1 MPEALLL
8 TLRFHDGRYHGAE
21 DWPPSPA
28 RLFQALVAGVARGAA
43 LEPDDA
49 KAFEWLESLKPPVI
63 AAPIKYDGKPCNIS
77 VSNNDLDRLGKD
89 IEHIKRILISG
100 ITPPKEILTF
110 KNIRPH
116 LFDVA
121 IPLLYC
127 WRFENDPDGQAR
139 TLVEIAERLYQ
150 LGRGVDMAWAQA
162 EVLDIKEAERRLE
175 KHGGT
180 LHRPTESNS
189 GVLQACPGHGSLKSL
204 IERYKA
210 MGERFHPEVK
220 GRKIQYAF
228 TQPPKPRFRQVA
240 YDSPPNRLLYD
251 LRHPAKTSE
260 FQPWPLTG
268 IVKLTETVR
277 DAAAGRLAA
286 ALPAKAACIERVFGR
301 VRDLSAADKAQRI
314 RIAPLPS
321 IGHPNAESSIRRVL
335 VEIPPNCPL
344 PVDDLKWAFSGLHL
358 GSDPETGEIRDDSL
372 PMLIKADDWRMPN
385 HYGVGRNGEQ
395 TFHLWRTVTP
405 AALPERAARR
415 RSDPARRNETGK
427 GGRERLAEE
436 TRAAGA
442 VRQALRHAGIE
453 TAVAA
458 VRVQREPFRA
468 KGARA
473 EEFAHDTR
481 FSRHRL
487 WHVEVAFTAPR
498 DGPVIVG
505 DGRYLG
511 LGLMAPEKQAF
522 REVAVFTI
530 EGDPPPA
537 TAHADMLTALRRALM
552 ALDRDENGAVSR
564 LFSGHEANGA
574 PAGNGAHRHIFL
586 AADAN
591 RDGNRLA
598 RLYVIR
604 PDKADSKSRLS
615 NDEKAR
621 FERVTGKLATVRA
634 GRHGVLRLRGPA
646 APEPD
651 DRLFA
656 RSRVWTSLTDFSP
669 TRYPRNGADVRA
681 FLERNIHAEVL
692 RRGYPAPK
700 VELLSHDTGPRGGI
714 RARFCLTFSIAVQGP
729 LLLGRDSH
737 MGGGLFAAKDDDSH
751 APH

>member
-1 MPEALLL
+1 MPKALLL

-28 RLFQALVAGVARGAA
+28 RLFQAFVASAA
-43 LEPDDA
+43 KGSEIPRNEHNALA
-49 KAFEWLESLKPPVI
+49 WLESLEPPAI
-63 AAPIKYDGKPCNIS
+63 AAPTMRDGQRYQNFVP
-77 VSNNDLDRLGKD
+77 NNDLDAKGGD
-89 IEHIKRILISG
+89 PERIG
-100 ITPPKEILTF
+100 EIRVDKL
-110 KNIRPH
+110 IRPR
-116 LFDVA
+116 LFDAA

-139 TLVEIAERLYQ
+139 TLVEIAGHLYQ

-162 EVLDIKEAERRLE
+162 EVLNTDEAERRLE
-175 KHGGT
+175 EHGGT
-180 LHRPTESNS
+180 LHRPAKRNS
-189 GVLQACPGHGSLKSL
+189 GVLQACPGPGSLKSL

-210 MGERFHPEVK
+210 MSKRFRPERTGK
-220 GRKIQYAF
+220 KTQYVF
-228 TQPPKPRFRQVA
+228 TQPPKPRFRQIA
-240 YDSPPNRLLYD
+240 YDSPPARLLYD
-251 LRHPAKTSE
+251 LQHLAKTSE

-268 IVKLTETVR
+268 IVRLTETVR
-277 DAAAGRLAA
+277 DTAAVRLAA
-286 ALPAKAACIERVFGR
+286 ALPPAKAACIERVFGR

-314 RIAPLPS
+314 RIVPLPS

-344 PVDDLKWAFSGLHL
+344 PVDDLKWAFSGLYL

-372 PMLIKADDWRMPN
+372 PMLIEADDWRMPD
-385 HYGVGRNGEQ
+385 HYGVGRNRKQ

-415 RSDPARRNETGK
+415 PINPARRNEETAK
-427 GGRERLAEE
+427 GAKERLEEE

-458 VRVQREPFRA
+458 VRVQREPFHAR
-468 KGARA
+468 GARA
-473 EEFAHDTR
+473 EAFARDTR
-481 FSRHRL
+481 FSGHRL
-487 WHVEVAFTAPR
+487 WHVEIAFTEPR
-498 DGPVIVG
+498 DGPVITG

-511 LGLMAPEKQAF
+511 LGLMAPEKRVF
-522 REVAVFTI
+522 REVAVFAI
-530 EGDPPPA
+530 EGDAPPA
-537 TAHADMLTALRRALM
+537 AARADILTALRRALM

-564 LFSGHEANGA
+564 LFSGHEASGS

-586 AADAN
+586 AAGAN

-604 PDKADSKSRLS
+604 PDMADRKSRLS

-621 FERVTGKLATVRA
+621 FERVTGQLETLRA

-646 APEPD
+646 APGPD

-669 TRYPRNGADVRA
+669 TRHPRNGADA
-681 FLERNIHAEVL
+681 QTFLERNIHAEVL
-692 RRGYPAPK
+692 RRGYPAPR

-714 RARFCLTFSIAVQGP
+714 RARFRLTFSIAVQGP

-737 MGGGLFAAKDDDSH
+737 MGGGLFAAADDLKRN
-751 APH
+751 PK

>member
-1 MPEALLL
+1 MPHALLL

-43 LEPDDA
+43 LEPDDVEA
-49 KAFEWLESLKPPVI
+49 LKWLESLDPPAI
-63 AAPIKYDGKPCNIS
+63 AASTMRDGQRYQNFVP
-77 VSNNDLDRLGKD
+77 NNDLDAVGGD
-89 IEHIKRILISG
+89 PGRIG
-100 ITPPKEILTF
+100 EIRVDKL
-110 KNIRPH
+110 IRPR
-116 LFDVA
+116 LFDAA
-121 IPLLYC
+121 IPLLYR
-127 WRFENDPDGQAR
+127 WRFENDTDGQAR
-139 TLVEIAERLYQ
+139 TLVKIAERLYQ

-162 EVLDIKEAERRLE
+162 EVLDIEEAERRLDE
-175 KHGGT
+175 HGGT

-189 GVLQACPGHGSLKSL
+189 GVLQACPGPGSLKSL

-210 MGERFHPEVK
+210 MGKRFRPRNTGK
-220 GRKIQYAF
+220 KTQYAF
-228 TQPPKPRFRQVA
+228 NQPPKPHFRQIA
-240 YDSPPNRLLYD
+240 YDSPAARLLYD
-251 LRHPAKTSE
+251 LRDLAKTSE
-260 FQPWPLTG
+260 FKPWTLTG
-268 IVKLTETVR
+268 IVRLTETVR
-277 DAAAGRLAA
+277 DRTAERLTA
-286 ALPAKAACIERVFGR
+286 ALPDKAACIERVFGR

-335 VEIPPNCPL
+335 IEIPPNCPL
-344 PVDDLKWAFSGLHL
+344 PVDDLKWAFAGLHL
-358 GSDPETGEIRDDSL
+358 GSDQKTGEIRDDSL
-372 PMLIKADDWRMPN
+372 PMLIEADDWRMPD
-385 HYGVGRNGEQ
+385 HYGVGRNGKQ

-415 RSDPARRNETGK
+415 RIDPARRNETAK
-427 GGRERLAEE
+427 GGRERLEEE

-458 VRVQREPFRA
+458 VRVQREPFHA

-473 EEFAHDTR
+473 EAFARDTR
-481 FSRHRL
+481 FSKHRL

-498 DGPVIVG
+498 EGPVLIG

-511 LGLMAPEKQAF
+511 LGLMAPEKRAF
-522 REVAVFTI
+522 REAAVFAI
-530 EGDPPPA
+530 EGDAPPA
-537 TAHADMLTALRRALM
+537 AARADMLTALRRALM

-564 LFSGHEANGA
+564 LFSGHEASGA

-591 RDGNRLA
+591 RDGSRLA

-604 PDKADSKSRLS
+604 PDTADSKSRLS

-621 FERVTGKLATVRA
+621 FERVTGQLQTVRA
-634 GRHGVLRLRGPA
+634 GRHGVPRLRGPA
-646 APEPD
+646 APGPE

-669 TRYPRNGADVRA
+669 TRHPRNGADVRA

-692 RRGYPAPK
+692 RRGYPEPK
-700 VELLSHDTGPRGGI
+700 VELLSHHTGPRGGI
-714 RARFCLTFSIAVQGP
+714 RARFCLTFSIAVEGP

-737 MGGGLFAAKDDDSH
+737 MGGGLFAATDEDRH
-751 APH
+751 APR

>member
-1 MPEALLL
+1 MPNALLL

-28 RLFQALVAGVARGAA
+28 RLFQALIAGVARGAV
-43 LEPDDA
+43 LEPNYVEA
-49 KAFEWLESLKPPVI
+49 LAWLESLDPPAI
-63 AAPIKYDGKPCNIS
+63 AAPTMRNGQRYQNFVP
-77 VSNNDLDRLGKD
+77 NNDLDAKGGD
-89 IEHIKRILISG
+89 PERIG
-100 ITPPKEILTF
+100 EIRVD
-110 KNIRPH
+110 KIIRPR
-116 LFDVA
+116 LFDAA

-139 TLVEIAERLYQ
+139 TLVKIAKRLYQ
-150 LGRGVDMAWAQA
+150 LGRTLDMAWAQA
-162 EVLDIKEAERRLE
+162 EILDMEEAERRLDE
-175 KHGGT
+175 HGGT
-180 LHRPTESNS
+180 LHRPTARSS

-204 IERYKA
+204 IKRYKA
-210 MGERFHPEVK
+210 MGKRFRPESTGK
-220 GRKIQYAF
+220 KTQYAF
-228 TQPPKPRFRQVA
+228 TQPPKPRFRQIA
-240 YDSPPNRLLYD
+240 YDSPPALLLYD
-251 LRHPAKTSE
+251 LRHLARTSE

-268 IVKLTETVR
+268 IAKLTEVVR

-286 ALPAKAACIERVFGR
+286 ALPDKAACIERIFGR

-358 GSDPETGEIRDDSL
+358 GSHPKTGEIRDDSL
-372 PMLIKADDWRMPN
+372 PVLIAADDRRMLD
-385 HYGVGRNGEQ
+385 HYGVERNGKQ

-415 RSDPARRNETGK
+415 RIDPARTNETAK
-427 GGRERLAEE
+427 GARERLEEE

-442 VRQALRHAGIE
+442 VRQALLHARIG

-458 VRVQREPFRA
+458 VRVQREPFHAR
-468 KGARA
+468 GARA
-473 EEFAHDTR
+473 EEFARDTR
-481 FSRHRL
+481 FSKHRL
-487 WHVEVAFTAPR
+487 WHVEVAFTESR
-498 DGPVIVG
+498 DGPVIIG

-511 LGLMAPEKQAF
+511 LGLMAPEKRVF
-522 REVAVFTI
+522 REVAVFAI
-530 EGDPPPA
+530 EGDAPPV
-537 TAHADMLTALRRALM
+537 TARADMLTALRRALM
-552 ALDRDENGAVSR
+552 ALDRDENDAVSR

-591 RDGNRLA
+591 RDSSRLA

-604 PDKADSKSRLS
+604 PDTADRKSRLS

-621 FERVTGKLATVRA
+621 FERVTGKLQTVRA
-634 GRHGVLRLRGPA
+634 GHHGVLRLRGPA
-646 APEPD
+646 APGPE

-669 TRYPRNGADVRA
+669 TRHPRNGADVRA
-681 FLERNIHAEVL
+681 FLERNIHAEIL

-700 VELLSHDTGPRGGI
+700 VELLSHHTVPRGGI
-714 RARFCLTFSIAVQGP
+714 RARFCLTFSIAVKGP

-737 MGGGLFAAKDDDSH
+737 MGGGLFVATDDDIH
-751 APH
+751 APR

>member
-1 MPEALLL
+1 MPDALLL

-21 DWPPSPA
+21 DCPPSPA

-43 LEPDDA
+43 LEPDDVEA
-49 KAFEWLESLKPPVI
+49 LKWLESLDPPAI
-63 AAPIKYDGKPCNIS
+63 AAPTMRDGQRYQNFVP
-77 VSNNDLDRLGKD
+77 NNDLDAVGGD
-89 IEHIKRILISG
+89 PGRIG
-100 ITPPKEILTF
+100 EIRVDKL
-110 KNIRPH
+110 IRPR
-116 LFDVA
+116 LFDAA

-150 LGRGVDMAWAQA
+150 LGRGVDMVWAQA
-162 EVLDIKEAERRLE
+162 EVLDIKEAERRLKE
-175 KHGGT
+175 HGGT
-180 LHRPTESNS
+180 LHRPTERNS
-189 GVLQACPGHGSLKSL
+189 GVLQACPGPGSLKSL

-210 MGERFHPEVK
+210 MGKRFRSESTGK
-220 GRKIQYAF
+220 KTQYAF
-228 TQPPKPRFRQVA
+228 TQPPKPRFRQIA
-240 YDSPPNRLLYD
+240 YDSPPALLLYD
-251 LRHPAKTSE
+251 LRDFVKTSE
-260 FQPWPLTG
+260 FQACPLTG
-268 IVKLTETVR
+268 IARLTETIR
-277 DAAAGRLAA
+277 DAAAVRLAA
-286 ALPAKAACIERVFGR
+286 VLPDKAACIERVFGR
-301 VRDLSAADKAQRI
+301 VRDLTAADKAQRI

-358 GSDPETGEIRDDSL
+358 GSDQKTGEIRDDSL
-372 PMLIKADDWRMPN
+372 PMLIEADDWRMPD
-385 HYGVGRNGEQ
+385 HYGVGRNRKQ

-415 RSDPARRNETGK
+415 RIDPVRMNETAK
-427 GGRERLAEE
+427 GGRKRLEEE

-468 KGARA
+468 RGARA
-473 EEFAHDTR
+473 EAFTRDTR

-487 WHVEVAFTAPR
+487 WHVEVAFIEPH
-498 DGPVIVG
+498 DGPVIIG

-511 LGLMAPEKQAF
+511 LGLMAPEKRVF
-522 REVAVFTI
+522 REVAVFAI
-530 EGDPPPA
+530 EGDAPPVA
-537 TAHADMLTALRRALM
+537 ARADILTALRRALM

-564 LFSGHEANGA
+564 LFSGHEASGS

-586 AADAN
+586 AADTN
-591 RDGNRLA
+591 RDGSRLA
-598 RLYVIR
+598 RLYIVR
-604 PDKADSKSRLS
+604 PDTADRKSRVL

-621 FERVTGKLATVRA
+621 FERVTGKLATLRA

-656 RSRVWTSLTDFSP
+656 KRRQCP
-669 TRYPRNGADVRA
+669 
-681 FLERNIHAEVL
+681 VL
-692 RRGYPAPK
+692 P
-700 VELLSHDTGPRGGI
+700 
-714 RARFCLTFSIAVQGP
+714 
-729 LLLGRDSH
+729 
-737 MGGGLFAAKDDDSH
+737 
-751 APH
+751 

>member
-1 MPEALLL
+1 MSDALLI

-43 LEPDDA
+43 LEPDDVEA
-49 KAFEWLESLKPPVI
+49 LKWLESLDPPVI
-63 AAPIKYDGKPCNIS
+63 AAPTMRDGQRYQNFVP
-77 VSNNDLDRLGKD
+77 NNDLDAVGGD
-89 IEHIKRILISG
+89 PGRIG
-100 ITPPKEILTF
+100 EIRVDKL
-110 KNIRPH
+110 IRPR
-116 LFDVA
+116 LFDAA

-127 WRFENDPDGQAR
+127 WRFENDPDGQAHA
-139 TLVEIAERLYQ
+139 LVEIAERLYQ

-162 EVLDIKEAERRLE
+162 EILDIEEAERRLDE
-175 KHGGT
+175 HGGT
-180 LHRPTESNS
+180 LHRPTERNS
-189 GVLQACPGHGSLKSL
+189 GVLQACPGPGSLKNL

-210 MGERFHPEVK
+210 MGERLRPESTGK
-220 GRKIQYAF
+220 KTQYAF
-228 TQPPKPRFRQVA
+228 NKPPKPRFRQIA
-240 YDSPPNRLLYD
+240 YDSPPTLLLYD
-251 LRHPAKTSE
+251 LRDLARILE
-260 FQPWPLTG
+260 FQPRPLTG
-268 IVKLTETVR
+268 IARLTETVR
-277 DAAAGRLAA
+277 DRAAARLAA
-286 ALPAKAACIERVFGR
+286 ALPDKAACIERVFGR

-344 PVDDLKWAFSGLHL
+344 PADDLKWAFSSLHL
-358 GSDPETGEIRDDSL
+358 GSDPKTDERRDDSL
-372 PMLIKADDWRMPN
+372 PMLIEADDRRMLD
-385 HYGVGRNGEQ
+385 HYGVERNGKQ
-395 TFHLWRTVTP
+395 TLHLWRTVTP

-415 RSDPARRNETGK
+415 RSDPARRNETAK
-427 GGRERLAEE
+427 GTRERLEEE

-473 EEFAHDTR
+473 EAFARDTR
-481 FSRHRL
+481 FSKHRL
-487 WHVEVAFTAPR
+487 WHVEVAFTAPCE
-498 DGPVIVG
+498 GPVIIG

-522 REVAVFTI
+522 REGAVFAI
-530 EGDPPPA
+530 EGDAPPVA
-537 TAHADMLTALRRALM
+537 ARADILTALRRALM

-564 LFSGHEANGA
+564 LFSGHEASGS

-591 RDGNRLA
+591 RDGNRLV

-604 PDKADSKSRLS
+604 PDKADRKSRLS

-621 FERVTGKLATVRA
+621 FERVTGKLETLRA

-646 APEPD
+646 APGPD

-669 TRYPRNGADVRA
+669 TRHPRNGADIRA
-681 FLERNIHAEVL
+681 FLEGNIHAEIL

-700 VELLSHDTGPRGGI
+700 AELLSHHTGSRGGI
-714 RARFCLTFSIAVQGP
+714 RARFCLTFAIAVQGP

-737 MGGGLFAAKDDDSH
+737 MGGGLFAAADDDIH

>member
-1 MPEALLL
+1 MPDALLI

-28 RLFQALVAGVARGAA
+28 RLFQALVASAA
-43 LEPDDA
+43 KGSEIPRNEHNALT
-49 KAFEWLESLKPPVI
+49 WLESLDPPAI
-63 AAPIKYDGKPCNIS
+63 AAPTMRDGQRYQNFVP
-77 VSNNDLDRLGKD
+77 NNDLDAKGGD
-89 IEHIKRILISG
+89 PGRIG
-100 ITPPKEILTF
+100 EIRVDKL
-110 KNIRPH
+110 IRPR
-116 LFDVA
+116 LFDAA

-127 WRFENDPDGQAR
+127 WRFENDPDGQAHA
-139 TLVEIAERLYQ
+139 LVEIAAHLYQ

-162 EVLDIKEAERRLE
+162 DVLDMEEAEKRLE
-175 KHGGT
+175 EHGGT

-204 IERYKA
+204 IKRYEA
-210 MGERFHPEVK
+210 MDKRFRSENTGK
-220 GRKIQYAF
+220 KTQYAF
-228 TQPPKPRFRQVA
+228 TQPPKPRFRQIA
-240 YDSPPNRLLYD
+240 YDSPPDLLLYD
-251 LRHPAKTSE
+251 LRDLAKTSE
-260 FQPWPLTG
+260 FRAWPLTG
-268 IVKLTETVR
+268 IARLTETVR
-277 DAAAGRLAA
+277 DAAADRLAA
-286 ALPAKAACIERVFGR
+286 ALPDKAACIERVFGR
-301 VRDLSAADKAQRI
+301 ARDLTAADKAQRI

-358 GSDPETGEIRDDSL
+358 ESDPETGEIRDDSL
-372 PMLIKADDWRMPN
+372 PMLIEADDWRMPR
-385 HYGVGRNGEQ
+385 HYGVERNGKQ

-415 RSDPARRNETGK
+415 RIDPARRNKTAK
-427 GGRERLAEE
+427 GGRERLKEE
-436 TRAAGA
+436 TRAAEV

-468 KGARA
+468 RGARA
-473 EEFAHDTR
+473 EAFARDTR

-487 WHVEVAFTAPR
+487 WHVEVAFSAPR
-498 DGPVIVG
+498 EGPVRIG

-511 LGLMAPEKQAF
+511 LGLMAPEKRAF
-522 REVAVFTI
+522 REVAVFAI
-530 EGDPPPA
+530 EGDAPPA
-537 TAHADMLTALRRALM
+537 AARADILTALRRALM
-552 ALDRDENGAVSR
+552 ALDRDENGAVSP

-586 AADAN
+586 AADVN
-591 RDGNRLA
+591 RDGSRLA

-604 PDKADSKSRLS
+604 PDTADRKGHLS

-621 FERVTGKLATVRA
+621 FERVTGKLETVRA

-646 APEPD
+646 APGSD

-669 TRYPRNGADVRA
+669 TRHPRNGADVRA
-681 FLERNIHAEVL
+681 FLEANIHAEVL
-692 RRGYPAPK
+692 RRGYPEPK
-700 VELLSHDTGPRGGI
+700 VELLSHHTGPRGGI

-737 MGGGLFAAKDDDSH
+737 MGGGLFIAIGDDIH

>member
-1 MPEALLL
+1 MPDALLL

-63 AAPIKYDGKPCNIS
+63 AAPIKYDGKPYNIS

-89 IEHIKRILISG
+89 IEHIKRILISR

-110 KNIRPH
+110 KSIQPR
-116 LFDVA
+116 LFDAA

-139 TLVEIAERLYQ
+139 TLVKIAERLYQ
-150 LGRGVDMAWAQA
+150 LGRGVDMSWAQA
-162 EVLDIKEAERRLE
+162 EILDMEKAERRLE
-175 KHGGT
+175 EHGGT
-180 LHRPTESNS
+180 LHRPTERNS
-189 GVLQACPGHGSLKSL
+189 GVLQACPGPGSLKSL

-210 MGERFHPEVK
+210 MGERFHREVK
-220 GRKIQYAF
+220 GRKINF
-228 TQPPKPRFRQVA
+228 THPPKPRFRQIA
-240 YDSPPNRLLYD
+240 YDSPPARLLYD
-251 LRHPAKTSE
+251 LRHLAKTSE

-277 DAAAGRLAA
+277 DITAERLAA
-286 ALPAKAACIERVFGR
+286 ALPTQTACIERVFGR

-358 GSDPETGEIRDDSL
+358 GSGPETGEIRDDSL
-372 PMLIKADDWRMPN
+372 PMLIEADDRRMPDP
-385 HYGVGRNGEQ
+385 YGVGRNGKQ

-415 RSDPARRNETGK
+415 RIDSVRTNETAK
-427 GGRERLAEE
+427 GARERLEEE

-442 VRQALRHAGIE
+442 VRQSLRHAGIE

-473 EEFAHDTR
+473 EEFARGTR

-487 WHVEVAFTAPR
+487 WHVEVAFTEPR
-498 DGPVIVG
+498 AGPVIVG

-511 LGLMAPEKQAF
+511 LGLMAPEK
-522 REVAVFTI
+522 
-530 EGDPPPA
+530 
-537 TAHADMLTALRRALM
+537 
-552 ALDRDENGAVSR
+552 
-564 LFSGHEANGA
+564 
-574 PAGNGAHRHIFL
+574 
-586 AADAN
+586 
-591 RDGNRLA
+591 
-598 RLYVIR
+598 
-604 PDKADSKSRLS
+604 
-615 NDEKAR
+615 
-621 FERVTGKLATVRA
+621 
-634 GRHGVLRLRGPA
+634 
-646 APEPD
+646 
-651 DRLFA
+651 
-656 RSRVWTSLTDFSP
+656 
-669 TRYPRNGADVRA
+669 
-681 FLERNIHAEVL
+681 
-692 RRGYPAPK
+692 
-700 VELLSHDTGPRGGI
+700 
-714 RARFCLTFSIAVQGP
+714 
-729 LLLGRDSH
+729 
-737 MGGGLFAAKDDDSH
+737 
-751 APH
+751 

>member
-1 MPEALLL
+1 MSRALLL
-8 TLRFHDGRYHGAE
+8 TLRFHDGRYHGLP

-28 RLFQALVAGVARGAA
+28 RLFQALIAGAASGTA
-43 LEPDDA
+43 LEPADA
-49 KAFEWLESLKPPVI
+49 EALEWLEKRDAPII
-63 AAPIKYDGKPCNIS
+63 AAPKVMQGQGYLHYLP
-77 VSNNDLDRLGKD
+77 NNDLDAVGGDPKRMGK
-89 IEHIKRILISG
+89 IRTAKK
-100 ITPPKEILTF
+100 T
-110 KNIRPH
+110 IRPM
-116 LFDVA
+116 LFDA
-121 IPLLYC
+121 GAPLLYVWFFDSSDEMLAGHIC
-127 WRFENDPDGQAR
+127 A
-139 TLVEIAERLYQ
+139 IAERLYQ

-162 EVLDIKEAERRLE
+162 EILDIEKAERRLDE
-175 KHGGT
+175 HGGT
-180 LHRPTESNS
+180 LHRPTESNR
-189 GVLQACPGHGSLKSL
+189 GVLQACPGPGSLKSL

-210 MGERFHPEVK
+210 MGERLRPESTGK
-220 GRKIQYAF
+220 KTQYAF
-228 TQPPKPRFRQVA
+228 NKPPKPRFRQIA
-240 YDSPPNRLLYD
+240 YDSPRALLLYD
-251 LRHPAKTSE
+251 LRHLAKTSE

-268 IVKLTETVR
+268 IARLTETVR

-286 ALPAKAACIERVFGR
+286 ALPDKAACIERIFGR
-301 VRDLSAADKAQRI
+301 KRDLSAADKAQRI

-344 PVDDLKWAFSGLHL
+344 PADDLKWAFSSLHL

-372 PMLIKADDWRMPN
+372 PMLIEADDWRMPK
-385 HYGVGRNGEQ
+385 HYGVGWNGKQ
-395 TFHLWRTVTP
+395 TFHLWRTMTP
-405 AALPERAARR
+405 AALPEFAARR
-415 RSDPARRNETGK
+415 RTNPARRNETAK
-427 GGRERLAEE
+427 GGRERLEE
-436 TRAAGA
+436 QTRAAEA

-468 KGARA
+468 RGARA
-473 EEFAHDTR
+473 EAFARDTR

-498 DGPVIVG
+498 DGPVLIG

-530 EGDPPPA
+530 EGDAPPFA
-537 TAHADMLTALRRALM
+537 ARADMLTALRRALM

-564 LFSGHEANGA
+564 LFSGHEASGA
-574 PAGNGAHRHIFL
+574 PAGNGAHQHIFL

-591 RDGNRLA
+591 RDSSRLA

-604 PDKADSKSRLS
+604 PDTADSKSRLS

-621 FERVTGKLATVRA
+621 FERVTGKLQTVRA
-634 GRHGVLRLRGPA
+634 GRHGVLCLQGPA
-646 APEPD
+646 APGPD

-669 TRYPRNGADVRA
+669 TRHPRKGADIRA

-700 VELLSHDTGPRGGI
+700 VELLSHHTGPRGGI
-714 RARFCLTFSIAVQGP
+714 RARFRLTFSIAVQGP

-737 MGGGLFAAKDDDSH
+737 MGGGLFIAIGEDKH

>member
-1 MPEALLL
+1 MFNLLL
-8 TLRFHDGRYHGAE
+8 SIYFHDGRYHGTGG
-21 DWPPSPA
+21 WPPSPA

-43 LEPDDA
+43 LEPDDVEA
-49 KAFEWLESLKPPVI
+49 LKWLESLKPPVI
-63 AAPIKYDGKPCNIS
+63 AAPIKYDGKPYNIS

-89 IEHIKRILISG
+89 IEHIKRILISK

-110 KNIRPH
+110 KSIQPR
-116 LFDVA
+116 LFDA
-121 IPLLYC
+121 EIPLLYC

-162 EVLDIKEAERRLE
+162 EVLGMEDAEKRLE
-175 KHGGT
+175 EHGGT
-180 LHRPTESNS
+180 LHRPTKRNS
-189 GVLQACPGHGSLKSL
+189 GVLQACPGPGSLKSL

-210 MGERFHPEVK
+210 MGERFHREVK
-220 GRKIQYAF
+220 GRKIHF
-228 TQPPKPRFRQVA
+228 TQPPKPRFRQIA
-240 YDSPPNRLLYD
+240 YDSPPALLLYD
-251 LRHPAKTSE
+251 LRHLARTSE
-260 FQPWPLTG
+260 FQARPLTG
-268 IVKLTETVR
+268 IVRLTETVR
-277 DAAAGRLAA
+277 DRAAVRLAA
-286 ALPAKAACIERVFGR
+286 ALPAKAACIKRVFGR

-358 GSDPETGEIRDDSL
+358 GSDL
-372 PMLIKADDWRMPN
+372 PMLIEADDRRMLD
-385 HYGVGRNGEQ
+385 HYGAGRNRKQ

-415 RSDPARRNETGK
+415 RIDPARMNETAK
-427 GGRERLAEE
+427 GARERLEEE

-458 VRVQREPFRA
+458 VRVQREPFHA

-473 EEFAHDTR
+473 EAFARDTR
-481 FSRHRL
+481 FSGHRL
-487 WHVEVAFTAPR
+487 WHVEVAFTESR
-498 DGPVIVG
+498 DGPVIIG

-511 LGLMAPEKQAF
+511 LGLMAPEKRAF
-522 REVAVFTI
+522 REVAVFAI
-530 EGDPPPA
+530 EGDAPPA
-537 TAHADMLTALRRALM
+537 AARADILTALRRALM
-552 ALDRDENGAVSR
+552 ALDRDENGAVSP
-564 LFSGHEANGA
+564 LFSGHEASGA

-591 RDGNRLA
+591 RDGSRLA

-604 PDKADSKSRLS
+604 PDTADRKSRLS

-621 FERVTGKLATVRA
+621 FERVTGKLQTLRA
-634 GRHGVLRLRGPA
+634 GPHGVLRLKGPA
-646 APEPD
+646 APGPD

-669 TRYPRNGADVRA
+669 TRHPRNGADART

-692 RRGYPAPK
+692 RRGYPEPK
-700 VELLSHDTGPRGGI
+700 VELLSHHTGPRGGI

-737 MGGGLFAAKDDDSH
+737 MGGGLFAAADEDIH
-751 APH
+751 APR

>member
-1 MPEALLL
+1 MPNALLI

-28 RLFQALVAGVARGAA
+28 RLFQAFVAGVARGAA
-43 LEPDDA
+43 LESDNVE
-49 KAFEWLESLKPPVI
+49 AFKWLESLDPPAI
-63 AAPIKYDGKPCNIS
+63 AAPTMRDGQRYQNFVP
-77 VSNNDLDRLGKD
+77 NNDLDAVGGD
-89 IEHIKRILISG
+89 PGRIG
-100 ITPPKEILTF
+100 EIRVDKL
-110 KNIRPH
+110 IRPR
-116 LFDVA
+116 LFDAA

-127 WRFENDPDGQAR
+127 WRFENDPNGQAR
-139 TLVEIAERLYQ
+139 TLMKIAERLYQ

-175 KHGGT
+175 EHGGT
-180 LHRPTESNS
+180 LHRPTESNT
-189 GVLQACPGHGSLKSL
+189 GVLQACPGPGSLKSL

-210 MGERFHPEVK
+210 MGERFRSESTSK
-220 GRKIQYAF
+220 KAQYAF

-240 YDSPPNRLLYD
+240 YDSPPARLLYD
-251 LRHPAKTSE
+251 LRDLARTSE

-268 IVKLTETVR
+268 IVKFTETVR
-277 DAAAGRLAA
+277 DRAAARLAA
-286 ALPAKAACIERVFGR
+286 ALPDKVACIERVFGC

-344 PVDDLKWAFSGLHL
+344 PVDDLKWTFSGLHL
-358 GSDPETGEIRDDSL
+358 GSNPKTGEIRDDSL
-372 PMLIKADDWRMPN
+372 PMLIEADDRRMPD
-385 HYGVGRNGEQ
+385 HYGVERNGKQ

-415 RSDPARRNETGK
+415 RSDPARRNETAK
-427 GGRERLAEE
+427 GGRERLEEE
-436 TRAAGA
+436 TRAARA

-458 VRVQREPFRA
+458 VRVQREPFHAR
-468 KGARA
+468 GARA
-473 EEFAHDTR
+473 EAFARDTR

-511 LGLMAPEKQAF
+511 LGLMAPEKRVF
-522 REVAVFTI
+522 REVAVFAI
-530 EGDPPPA
+530 KGDAPSVA
-537 TAHADMLTALRRALM
+537 ARSDMLTALRRALM
-552 ALDRDENGAVSR
+552 ALDRDENGAVSP
-564 LFSGHEANGA
+564 LFSGHEASGA

-591 RDGNRLA
+591 RDGSRLA

-604 PDKADSKSRLS
+604 PDTADRKSRLS

-621 FERVTGKLATVRA
+621 FERVTEKLVTVRA

-651 DRLFA
+651 DRLFT

-669 TRYPRNGADVRA
+669 TRHPRNGADVRA
-681 FLERNIHAEVL
+681 FLEANIHAEIL
-692 RRGYPAPK
+692 RRGYPVPK
-700 VELLSHDTGPRGGI
+700 VELLSHHTGPRGGI

-737 MGGGLFAAKDDDSH
+737 MGGGLFAATDDDTH

>member
-1 MPEALLL
+1 MIRALLL
-8 TLRFHDGRYHGAE
+8 TLRFHDGRYHGLP

-43 LEPDDA
+43 LEPADA
-49 KAFEWLESLKPPVI
+49 EALEWLEKRDAPIV
-63 AAPIKYDGKPCNIS
+63 AAPKVMQGQGYLHYLP
-77 VSNNDLDRLGKD
+77 NNDLDAVGGDPRSMGK
-89 IEHIKRILISG
+89 IRTAKK
-100 ITPPKEILTF
+100 T
-110 KNIRPH
+110 IRPM
-116 LFDVA
+116 LFDA
-121 IPLLYC
+121 GAPLLYLWFFDSSDEMLAGHIC
-127 WRFENDPDGQAR
+127 
-139 TLVEIAERLYQ
+139 TITERLYQ

-162 EVLDIKEAERRLE
+162 EILDIKEAERRLNE
-175 KHGGT
+175 HGGT
-180 LHRPTESNS
+180 LHRPTASNS
-189 GVLQACPGHGSLKSL
+189 GVLQACPGPGSLKSL

-210 MGERFHPEVK
+210 MGKRFRHEVK
-220 GRKIQYAF
+220 DEKIQYAF
-228 TQPPKPRFRQVA
+228 TQPPKPRFRQIA
-240 YDSPPNRLLYD
+240 YDSPPARLLYD
-251 LRHPAKTSE
+251 LRDLAKTSE

-268 IVKLTETVR
+268 IVRLTEAVR
-277 DAAAGRLAA
+277 DRAAERLAV

-301 VRDLSAADKAQRI
+301 VRELSAADKAQRI

-335 VEIPPNCPL
+335 VEVPPNCPL
-344 PVDDLKWAFSGLHL
+344 PVDDLKWAFSGLHF

-372 PMLIKADDWRMPN
+372 PMLIEADDRRMLD
-385 HYGVGRNGEQ
+385 HYGVERNGKQ
-395 TFHLWRTVTP
+395 TFYLWRTVTP

-415 RSDPARRNETGK
+415 RIDSASRNETAK
-427 GGRERLAEE
+427 GARERLEEE

-453 TAVAA
+453 TTVAA

-468 KGARA
+468 RGARA
-473 EEFAHDTR
+473 EAFARDTR

-487 WHVEVAFTAPR
+487 WHVEVAFTESR
-498 DGPVIVG
+498 DGPVLIG

-511 LGLMAPEKQAF
+511 LGLMVPEKRVF
-522 REVAVFTI
+522 REVAVFAI
-530 EGDPPPA
+530 EEDVPPA
-537 TAHADMLTALRRALM
+537 AARADILTALRRALM

-574 PAGNGAHRHIFL
+574 PARNGAHRHIFL

-591 RDGNRLA
+591 RDGSRLA

-604 PDKADSKSRLS
+604 PDTADRKSRLS

-634 GRHGVLRLRGPA
+634 GRHGVLRLQGPA
-646 APEPD
+646 APGPD

-669 TRYPRNGADVRA
+669 TRHPRNGAGVRV
-681 FLERNIHAEVL
+681 FLEANIHAEVL
-692 RRGYPAPK
+692 RRGYPVPK
-700 VELLSHDTGPRGGI
+700 VKLLSHHTGSRGGI
-714 RARFCLTFSIAVQGP
+714 RACFCLTFSIAVQGP
-729 LLLGRDSH
+729 LLFGRDSH
-737 MGGGLFAAKDDDSH
+737 MGGGLFAATDDDIH

>member
-1 MPEALLL
+1 MPDALLL

-21 DWPPSPA
+21 DCPPSPA

-43 LEPDDA
+43 LEPDDVEA
-49 KAFEWLESLKPPVI
+49 LKWLESLDPPAI
-63 AAPIKYDGKPCNIS
+63 AAPTMRDGQRYQNFVP
-77 VSNNDLDRLGKD
+77 NNDLDAVGGD
-89 IEHIKRILISG
+89 PGRIG
-100 ITPPKEILTF
+100 EIRVDKL
-110 KNIRPH
+110 IRPR
-116 LFDVA
+116 LFDAA

-127 WRFENDPDGQAR
+127 WRFENDTDGQAR
-139 TLVEIAERLYQ
+139 TLVKIAERLYQ

-162 EVLDIKEAERRLE
+162 EVLDIEEAERRLE
-175 KHGGT
+175 DHGGT
-180 LHRPTESNS
+180 LHRPTKRSS
-189 GVLQACPGHGSLKSL
+189 GVLQACPGPGSLKSL

-210 MGERFHPEVK
+210 MGERFHREVN
-220 GRKIQYAF
+220 GRKIAF
-228 TQPPKPRFRQVA
+228 TKPPKPRFRQIA
-240 YDSPPNRLLYD
+240 YDSPPALLLYD
-251 LRHPAKTSE
+251 LRDLAKTSE
-260 FQPWPLTG
+260 FKPWPLTG
-268 IVKLTETVR
+268 IVKLTEAVR
-277 DAAAGRLAA
+277 DRAAARLAA
-286 ALPAKAACIERVFGR
+286 ALPDKAACIERVFGR
-301 VRDLSAADKAQRI
+301 ARDLSAADKAQRI
-314 RIAPLPS
+314 RITPLPS

-344 PVDDLKWAFSGLHL
+344 LVDDLKWAFSGLHL
-358 GSDPETGEIRDDSL
+358 GSDPKTGEILDDCL
-372 PMLIKADDWRMPN
+372 PMLIEADDWRMPN

-468 KGARA
+468 RGTRA
-473 EEFAHDTR
+473 EEFARDTR
-481 FSRHRL
+481 FSGHRL

-498 DGPVIVG
+498 DGPVLIG

-511 LGLMAPEKQAF
+511 LGLMAPEKRVF

-530 EGDPPPA
+530 EGDAPPA
-537 TAHADMLTALRRALM
+537 AARADMLTALRRALM
-552 ALDRDENGAVSR
+552 ALDRDENGAVSP
-564 LFSGHEANGA
+564 LFSGHEASGA

-586 AADAN
+586 AAGAN
-591 RDGNRLA
+591 RDGSRLA
-598 RLYVIR
+598 RLYVVR
-604 PDKADSKSRLS
+604 PDMADRKSRLS
-615 NDEKAR
+615 DDEKAR
-621 FERVTGKLATVRA
+621 FERVTGKLQTVRA
-634 GRHGVLRLRGPA
+634 GRHGVLLLRGPA

-651 DRLFA
+651 DRLFT

-669 TRYPRNGADVRA
+669 TRHPRKGADVRA
-681 FLERNIHAEVL
+681 FLEANIHAEVL
-692 RRGYPAPK
+692 SRGYPAPK

-714 RARFCLTFSIAVQGP
+714 RARFRLTFSIAVQGP

>member
-1 MPEALLL
+1 MPNALLI
-8 TLRFHDGRYHGAE
+8 TLCFHDGRYHGAE

-43 LEPDDA
+43 LEPDDVEA
-49 KAFEWLESLKPPVI
+49 LKWLESLDPPAI
-63 AAPIKYDGKPCNIS
+63 AAPTMRNGQRYQNFVP
-77 VSNNDLDRLGKD
+77 NNDLDAVGGD
-89 IEHIKRILISG
+89 PGRIG
-100 ITPPKEILTF
+100 EIRVDKL
-110 KNIRPH
+110 IRPR
-116 LFDVA
+116 LFDAA

-127 WRFENDPDGQAR
+127 WRFENDPDGQAHA
-139 TLVEIAERLYQ
+139 LVKIAERLYQ

-162 EVLDIKEAERRLE
+162 EVLDIKEAERRLDE
-175 KHGGT
+175 HGGS
-180 LHRPTESNS
+180 LHRPTESDS
-189 GVLQACPGHGSLKSL
+189 GVLQACPGPGSLKSL

-210 MGERFHPEVK
+210 MGKRFRSENTGK
-220 GRKIQYAF
+220 KTQYAF

-240 YDSPPNRLLYD
+240 YDSPPAQLLYD
-251 LRHPAKTSE
+251 LRDLAKTSE

-268 IVKLTETVR
+268 IVRLTETVR
-277 DAAAGRLAA
+277 DAAAERLAA
-286 ALPAKAACIERVFGR
+286 ALPDKAACIERVFGR

-321 IGHPNAESSIRRVL
+321 IGHPHAESSIRRVL

-358 GSDPETGEIRDDSL
+358 GTDPKTGEIRDDSL
-372 PMLIKADDWRMPN
+372 PMLIEADDWSMPR
-385 HYGVGRNGEQ
+385 HYGVERNGKQ

-415 RSDPARRNETGK
+415 RSNPARRNETAK
-427 GGRERLAEE
+427 DAKERLQEE

-468 KGARA
+468 RGARA
-473 EEFAHDTR
+473 EAFARDTR

-498 DGPVIVG
+498 DGPVLIG

-511 LGLMAPEKQAF
+511 LGLMAPEKRAF

-530 EGDPPPA
+530 EGDAPPVA
-537 TAHADMLTALRRALM
+537 ARADMLTALRRALM

-564 LFSGHEANGA
+564 LFCGHEANGA
-574 PAGNGAHRHIFL
+574 PAGNGAHQHIFL

-591 RDGNRLA
+591 RDGSRLA

-604 PDKADSKSRLS
+604 PDTADSKSRLS
-615 NDEKAR
+615 DDEKAR
-621 FERVTGKLATVRA
+621 FERVTGKLQTLRA
-634 GRHGVLRLRGPA
+634 GRYGVLRLRGPA
-646 APEPD
+646 APGPD
-651 DRLFA
+651 DRLFT

-669 TRYPRNGADVRA
+669 SRHPRNGADAVA

-692 RRGYPAPK
+692 RRGYPTPK
-700 VELLSHDTGPRGGI
+700 VELLSRDTGPRGGI
-714 RARFCLTFSIAVQGP
+714 RARFCLTFSITVQGP

-737 MGGGLFAAKDDDSH
+737 MGGGLFAAADYLKRN
-751 APH
+751 PK

>member
-1 MPEALLL
+1 MPNALLL

-28 RLFQALVAGVARGAA
+28 RLFQALVASAA
-43 LEPDDA
+43 KGSEIPRNEHNALA
-49 KAFEWLESLKPPVI
+49 WLESLDPPAI
-63 AAPIKYDGKPCNIS
+63 AAPTMRDGQRYQNFVP
-77 VSNNDLDRLGKD
+77 NNDLDAKGG
-89 IEHIKRILISG
+89 EPERIG
-100 ITPPKEILTF
+100 EIRVDKL
-110 KNIRPH
+110 IRPR
-116 LFDVA
+116 LFDA
-121 IPLLYC
+121 EIPLLYC

-139 TLVEIAERLYQ
+139 TLVKIAERLYQ

-162 EVLDIKEAERRLE
+162 EVLDIKEAERRFDE
-175 KHGGT
+175 HGGT
-180 LHRPTESNS
+180 LHRPTEGNS
-189 GVLQACPGHGSLKSL
+189 GVLQACPGPGSLESL

-210 MGERFHPEVK
+210 MGKRFRHKVEDE
-220 GRKIQYAF
+220 KIQYAF
-228 TQPPKPRFRQVA
+228 TQPPKPRFRQIA
-240 YDSPPNRLLYD
+240 YDSPPARLLYD
-251 LRHPAKTSE
+251 LRHLAKTSE

-268 IVKLTETVR
+268 VAKLTEAVR
-277 DAAAGRLAA
+277 DAAADRLAA
-286 ALPAKAACIERVFGR
+286 ALPDKAARIERVFGR
-301 VRDLSAADKAQRI
+301 VRDLSTADKAQRI

-335 VEIPPNCPL
+335 VEILPNCPL
-344 PVDDLKWAFSGLHL
+344 PVSDLKWAFSGLHL
-358 GSDPETGEIRDDSL
+358 GTDPKTGEIRDDSL
-372 PMLIKADDWRMPN
+372 PMLIEADDWRMPR
-385 HYGVGRNGEQ
+385 HYGVEQNGKQ

-415 RSDPARRNETGK
+415 RSDPARRNETAK
-427 GGRERLAEE
+427 GARERLEEE
-436 TRAAGA
+436 TKAAGA

-468 KGARA
+468 RGARA
-473 EEFAHDTR
+473 EAFARATR

-498 DGPVIVG
+498 EGPIIIG

-511 LGLMAPEKQAF
+511 LGLMAPEKRAF

-530 EGDPPPA
+530 EGDAPPV
-537 TAHADMLTALRRALM
+537 TARADMLTALRRALM
-552 ALDRDENGAVSR
+552 ALDRDENGAVSP

-574 PAGNGAHRHIFL
+574 PAGNGAHGHIFL

-591 RDGNRLA
+591 RDGSRLV

-604 PDKADSKSRLS
+604 PDRADRESHLS
-615 NDEKAR
+615 DDEKAR

-646 APEPD
+646 APGPD

-669 TRYPRNGADVRA
+669 TRHPRNGADVRA

-700 VELLSHDTGPRGGI
+700 VELLSHHTGPRGGI

-737 MGGGLFAAKDDDSH
+737 MGGGLFAATDEDQH
-751 APH
+751 TPR